1 MANTS
6 ILTDVKQVCGI
17 EPEYTFYD
25 LDLTMHINSA
35 FATLHQLGIGPDEAF
50 EITDATET
58 WDDFIAGNTKFNSVR
73 TYVALKVKSIFDP
86 PSTSFVI
93 AAMEKQLQELEWRLN
108 VVREETEWV
117 DPTVLVEP

>member
-50 EITDATET
+50 EIADATET
-58 WDDFIAGNTKFNSVR
+58 WDDFIGGNTKFNSVR